1 MPIFKRLLFALTLV
15 AALAAAALPAHA
27 KGKVPTLRM
36 STTTS
41 TVDSGLLDFLLP
53 HFEKKFNL
61 RMEVISV
68 GTGKA
73 LKLGESGDVDVVLVH
88 ARTLEDKFVS
98 DGFGVDRR
106 DVMHN
111 DFLIVGPSGDPA
123 KIKGMKDAGA
133 AFKKIA
139 SSQSRFISRAD
150 KSGTDI
156 KEKEIWAELKI
167 IPAGSWFIEAGL
179 GMGATLTMADELGA
193 YTLADRATYLSYKAK
208 VDLPPMVEGDASL
221 FNPYGV
227 IAVNPK
233 KWKHVKYDLAMK
245 FIYWIRSPE
254 GQKLIGGYKMK
265 GVQLFIPD
273 AGK

>member
-1 MPIFKRLLFALTLV
+1 MNITKRLLFALTLI
-15 AALAAAALPAHA
+15 AAAAVGSLPASA
-27 KGKVPTLRM
+27 KVRIPTLRM

-41 TVDSGLLDFLLP
+41 TVDSGLLDYLLP
-53 HFEKKFNL
+53 HFEKKYNL

-88 ARTLEDKFVS
+88 ARALEDKFVS
-98 DGFGVDRR
+98 DGFGVNRR

-123 KIKGMKDAGA
+123 KIKGMKDAGD

-156 KEKEIWAELKI
+156 KEKELWAAISVK
-167 IPAGSWFIEAGL
+167 PAGSWFIEAGQ
-179 GMGATLTMADELGA
+179 GMGATLTMADELRA
-193 YTLADRATYLSYKAK
+193 YTLTDRATYLSYKAK
-208 VDLPPMVEGDASL
+208 VDLPPMVEGDPAL

-227 IAVNPK
+227 IAVNPR
-233 KWKHVKYDLAMK
+233 KWKSAKYNLAMK
-245 FIYWIRSPE
+245 FIDWITSPE
-254 GQKLIGGYKMK
+254 GQKLIGDYRVK
-265 GVQLFIPD
+265 GVQLFVPD
-273 AGK
+273 AK